1 MANYLIIGGD
11 GKEYGPV
18 TDTDVHQWIA
28 EGRLNAQSLAK
39 GESDA
44 ELRPLSAFP
53 EFAAALDSGPPPT
66 ITPLKLAGAST
77 FTERDYELDMGGCLS
92 RGYNLFKENFSTLFL
107 AALAF
112 MAIEGFIV
120 LLGMIP
126 VIGPIF
132 SIGNMVI
139 EGPLLGGLMWVSL
152 SVLRGQP
159 VEVGDVF
166 TGFRRCFGQLFL
178 GKLVPGLLAGLC
190 LIPLIIA
197 VVLLVLPAATN
208 HQQIPPEKLLILIP
222 IGLVCLIPMIYLQTC
237 WTFTLALII
246 DKGMDFGSAM
256 KASWKMV
263 NKHWWQVFG
272 LTLLIGLVNIAGALA
287 CFVGLLFTVPIGIA
301 ALMYAYETIFGDEK
315 N

>member
-18 TDTDVHQWIA
+18 TEADVRQWIT
-28 EGRLNAQSLAK
+28 EGRLNPQSLAK
-39 GESDA
+39 GEGDA
-44 ELRPLSAFP
+44 EFRPLSAFP
-53 EFAAALDSGPPPT
+53 EFAAALNIGTPPT
-66 ITPLKLAGAST
+66 ITPLKST
-77 FTERDYELDMGGCLS
+77 DTFRFAERDYELDLGGCLS

-107 AALAF
+107 AALVF
-112 MAIEGFIV
+112 IAIEGFIV

-126 VIGPIF
+126 VVGPIF

-139 EGPLLGGLMWVSL
+139 EGPLLGGLMWISL

-159 VEVGDVF
+159 AEVGDIF
-166 TGFRRCFGQLFL
+166 AGFRRCFGQLFL

-190 LIPLIIA
+190 LIPLIITA
-197 VVLLVLPAATN
+197 FVVVMPAASH
-208 HQQIPPEKLLILIP
+208 HQQIPPEKFLILIP
-222 IGLVCLIPMIYLQTC
+222 VGLVCLIPMIYLQTC

-246 DKGMDFGSAM
+246 DKGMDFGAAM

-272 LTLLIGLVNIAGALA
+272 LTILMGLVNIAGALA
-287 CFVGLLFTVPIGIA
+287 CFVGLLFTVPICIA
-301 ALMYAYETIFGDEK
+301 ALMYAYETIFGDPK